1 LKGRLNKEPIIYKC
15 IASNVIVAGRPEAE
29 AEPLVA
35 VEIVV
40 RNGIA
45 VGNHKVEAV

>member
-1 LKGRLNKEPIIYKC
+1 MYKC
-15 IASNVIVAGRPEAE
+15 IACNVIVAGRLEAE

-35 VEIVV
+35 VEIVA

-45 VGNHKVEAV
+45 VGNHKAEAA